1 MMEARAL
8 ETETSA
14 SAVTALRAVVSWNG
28 PDQPVLLTIYGPAGE
43 AVALPLL
50 QA

>member
-1 MMEARAL
+1 MVG
-8 ETETSA
+8 
-14 SAVTALRAVVSWNG
+14 AVRGPVEHVEIKPRAVVSWEG
-28 PDQPVLLTIYGPAGE
+28 PGKPIMLTIYGPYGE